1 MGIRDIGGERRK
13 PRYGGWG
20 DDNDNDDDDNDE
32 ENQAG
37 PTDGSKESKAM
48 AEGKQRAMR
57 STEEGLCKSSGAGMS
72 CVSLEAQLKEGRRT
86 QRMERG
92 RAPVRTWAV
101 LMGVDIASEVFKCT
115 S

>member
-20 DDNDNDDDDNDE
+20 MTTTTTTTTTTRR
-32 ENQAG
+32 G
-37 PTDGSKESKAM
+37 PTNGSKESKAM